1 MEKLNKVLDDLE
13 NKYGSVDD
21 TLNKN
26 KDNVSYTGRDCS
38 GLFGG
43 GDCEYCRGAM
53 GGNDF

>member
-1 MEKLNKVLDDLE
+1 MEKLNKVLDDLA
-13 NKYGSVDD
+13 NKYGAVDD

-26 KDNVSYTGRDCS
+26 KDEVSYIGRDCS

-43 GDCEYCRGAM
+43 GDCEYYRGAM